1 MKLKVDK
8 AKSSETPVN
17 SLRDVSLDSSD
28 SLNFTTYKSVEAE
41 NTTGTITYTFLL
53 FELSAN
59 VKANDRDDLPS
70 TKL

>member
-41 NTTGTITYTFLL
+41 NTTGTITYTF
-53 FELSAN
+53 FFSELSAN